1 MSFSRI
7 CKMLSITA
15 MLLGFATGSGC
26 HTAAIQRQLPEIAQ
40 SGIPRELEKAAYP
53 RYRIEPPD
61 ILLVEAVH
69 NIRPPEDKLRAGDEL
84 LIRVANALPL
94 ETIDPDPIAN
104 EFRVINNIYNVQ
116 ADGTVDLGPEYDSVP
131 VAGLTVLEAKT
142 AIENHLRGDAVGLQ
156 DAEVA
161 VSMPNIEGKQ
171 VITGEHLVRPDGTI
185 SLGVYGSVF
194 LSGMELDGA
203 KAAIEGHLA
212 DFIHEP
218 EVQVDVLSYNS
229 KVFYVVSDGGGFG
242 ESVTRI
248 PCTGNE
254 TVLDAIAQLEGL
266 SDVSSKKIWV
276 ARPAP
281 AGRGMAQT
289 MNVDWRAIVEDGI
302 TTTNYQ
308 LFPGDRIYIQADHM
322 IALDNFVAKVTA
334 PFERAFGFTL
344 LGNGTVRAL
353 QRGRNS
359 NNGNNN
365 GSGSGGF

>member
-1 MSFSRI
+1 MSSPRI
-7 CKMLSITA
+7 SNMLSIA
-15 MLLGFATGSGC
+15 AILMCCAAGSGC
-26 HTAAIQRQLPEIAQ
+26 HTAALQAQLPEIAQ
-40 SGIPRELEKAAYP
+40 SGIPRELEKTAYP

-61 ILLVEAVH
+61 ILLIEAVH
-69 NIRPPEDKLRAGDEL
+69 NIRPPGDKLRAGDEL

-94 ETIDPDPIAN
+94 ETVDPDPIAN
-104 EFRVINNIYNVQ
+104 EFRVINNIYMVQ
-116 ADGTVDLGPEYDSVP
+116 ADGTVDLGPEYHSAH

-142 AIENHLRGDAVGLQ
+142 AIEDHLAGESVGLQ
-156 DAEVA
+156 DADVA
-161 VSMPNIEGKQ
+161 VSMPNVEGKQ

-194 LSGMELDGA
+194 LSGMELDEA
-203 KAAIEGHLA
+203 KAAVEYHLA
-212 DFIHEP
+212 EFIHEP
-218 EVQVDVLSYNS
+218 EVQVDVLAYNS

-242 ESVTRI
+242 ESVTRL

-281 AGRGMAQT
+281 AGRGLAQT

-322 IALDNFVAKVTA
+322 IVFDNFVAKVTA

-359 NNGNNN
+359 SNGNN
-365 GSGSGGF
+365 GGGGRGF